1 MIEQSAE
8 VTVLLEDLDRLVL
21 LKQVS
26 DDLTDDGTELEPV
39 P

>member
-8 VTVLLEDLDRLVL
+8 VTVLLEDLDRLAL